1 MLFRTIINIKISP
14 IKTAL
19 LLLFIFG
26 ISDNFLSQVPS
37 SCSIKGKVVCEG
49 KSVDFAVVGITN
61 LNIASQTNNGLYELQ
76 NLTAGKHTLKVSA
89 IGYEP
94 FQKHI
99 EIKENQQLVL
109 NLNLTESEKLL
120 NEVVV
125 TGTLKEV
132 DKSNSAVNI
141 EVITPKLFQRNP
153 SPNIFES
160 LSMVNGVRP
169 QLQCN
174 VCSTGDI
181 HINGMEG
188 PYTMVMIDGMP
199 IVSALSTVYGLMGI
213 PNSMIG
219 RVEIQKG
226 PASTLYGSE
235 AVGGLI
241 NIITKNAYSA
251 PKFSFDAMGTS
262 YNEYNTDLGLRFN
275 IKNKAASLLSFNY
288 YNYDKHYDINHDNFT
303 DQPLQQRI
311 SVFNKWSFTRKENR
325 VANIGIRYMYEDRFG
340 GEMNWDTKFRG
351 GDSIYGESIYTSRFE
366 LIGNYQLPLK
376 EKVIF
381 YYSFNTHD
389 QNSAYGNTYYI
400 ADQKIGF
407 GQLVWDRKLNDK
419 NNLLVGGAVR
429 YTYYDDNTMVTQS
442 DDTINR
448 KNIPSRTMLPGIF
461 LQNETNFNSRHTL
474 LAGIRYDYNSFHG
487 NIYSPRLNYRW
498 KPNEKNI
505 IRFSIGNGYR
515 VVNLFSEDHAA
526 FNGARKV
533 VIVNKL
539 KPEQSWNASL
549 NYNKL
554 FSSENICGNIDVNLF
569 YTYFS
574 NKIVADYFTDANK
587 VIFDNLKGYAIN
599 RGIGFNSDFT
609 IKSLFKFCI
618 GFTLM
623 DVYQMQKDSL
633 NKEVKKEQVH
643 TPPFTGNI
651 LLGYTIPKLKLSIDF
666 SGTINSPMLL
676 PVLPNDYRPSH
687 SPWFYLLNVQL
698 TKKLPYGFEIYGGV
712 KNLLNFIPQNPL
724 MRPNDPFDKNVND
737 PVTNPNGYTFDAG
750 YNYAPVQGIKGF
762 LGLRYSLK

>member
-1 MLFRTIINIKISP
+1 MKPLVIIIILSLQLFSIAQNTN
-14 IKTAL
+14 T
-19 LLLFIFG
+19 
-26 ISDNFLSQVPS
+26 
-37 SCSIKGKVVCEG
+37 CSITGKINCGGKVI
-49 KSVDFAVVGITN
+49 DFAVIGIPG
-61 LNIASQTNNGLYELQ
+61 LNIAAQSNNGQYHL
-76 NLTAGKHTLKVSA
+76 NNITAGKHIIKVSA
-89 IGYEP
+89 VGYQSLER
-94 FQKHI
+94 HI
-99 EIKENQQLVL
+99 DLKEGQQLIL
-109 NLNLTESEKLL
+109 NFNLTEAENVL
-120 NEVVV
+120 NEIVI

-132 DKSNSAVNI
+132 DKSESPVNV

-169 QLQCN
+169 QMQCN
-174 VCSTGDI
+174 VCNTGDI

-213 PNSMIG
+213 PNTMIQ

-226 PASTLYGSE
+226 PASTLFGSE

-251 PKFSFDAMGTS
+251 PKFTFDAMGTS
-262 YNEYNTDLGLRFN
+262 YSEYNADMGYRFN
-275 IKNKAASLLSFNY
+275 VRNKAASLVSVNY
-288 YNYDKHYDINHDNFT
+288 YNFDKRYDINHDNFT
-303 DQPLQQRI
+303 DLPLQKRI
-311 SVFNKWSFTRKENR
+311 SIFNKWSFTRKENR
-325 VANIGIRYMYEDRFG
+325 IANIGLRYMYEDRFG
-340 GEMNWDTKFRG
+340 GEIQWNKNFRG

-366 LIGNYQLPLK
+366 LMGNYQLPIK
-376 EKVIF
+376 EKVTF
-381 YYSFNTHD
+381 YYSFNNHD
-389 QNSAYGNTYYI
+389 QNSAYGNTFYL

-407 GQLVWDRKLNDK
+407 GQFVWDKQITQQ
-419 NNLLVGGAVR
+419 NNLLIGSAIR

-442 DDTINR
+442 DDTSHF
-448 KNIPSRTMLPGIF
+448 KNIPSETLLPGIF
-461 LQNETNFNSRHTL
+461 VQNEIAFNPKNTL
-474 LAGIRYDYNSFHG
+474 LAGIRYDYNSHHG

-533 VIVNKL
+533 VIIEKL

-549 NYNKL
+549 NYNKV
-554 FSSENICGNIDVNLF
+554 FSSENLCGNIDVNLF

-574 NKIVADYFTDANK
+574 NKIVADYFTDPNK
-587 VIFDNLKGYAIN
+587 VLFNNLKGYAIN

-609 IKSLFKFCI
+609 FKTNFKFCI

-623 DVYQMQKDSL
+623 DVFQIQKDSL
-633 NKEVKKEQVH
+633 NRDIKKEQVH

-651 LLGYTIPKLKLSIDF
+651 LVGYTFPKAKLSIDF
-666 SGTINSPMLL
+666 SGIINSPMLL

-687 SPWFYLLNVQL
+687 SPWFYLLNLQL
-698 TKKLPYGFEIYGGV
+698 TKKFLYGLEIYGGI
-712 KNLLNFIPQNPL
+712 KNLLNFIPQNPI
-724 MRPNDPFDKNVND
+724 MRPQDPFDKHAND
-737 PVTNPNGYTFDAG
+737 PVDNPYGYTFDAG
-750 YNYAPVQGIKGF
+750 YNYAPIQGIKVF
-762 LGLRYSLK
+762 LGVRYSLR

>member
-1 MLFRTIINIKISP
+1 MISIRLLIITCLFHL
-14 IKTAL
+14 AAQ
-19 LLLFIFG
+19 
-26 ISDNFLSQVPS
+26 SQNNAGT
-37 SCSIKGKVVCEG
+37 CKLKGKVNCNG
-49 KSVDFAVVGITN
+49 KNVDFAVVGIPH
-61 LNIASQTNNGLYELQ
+61 LNIASQVNNGQYELT
-76 NLTAGKHTLKVSA
+76 NVSSGTHTVKVSA
-89 IGYEP
+89 VGYEP
-94 FQKHI
+94 LQKQI
-99 EIKENQQLVL
+99 VLKEHQELQL
-109 NLNLTESEKLL
+109 NFSLTETETQLK
-120 NEVVV
+120 EVVI

-132 DKSNSAVNI
+132 DKSNSTVNI

-169 QLQCN
+169 QMQCN
-174 VCSTGDI
+174 VCNTGDI

-251 PKFSFDAMGTS
+251 PKFTFDAMGTS
-262 YNEYNTDLGLRFN
+262 YNEYTSDIGYRFN
-275 IKNKAASLLSFNY
+275 IKNKAASLISLNY
-288 YNYDKHYDINHDNFT
+288 YNFDKRYDINHDHFT
-303 DQPLQQRI
+303 DLPLQQRI

-325 VANIGIRYMYEDRFG
+325 VANIGLRYMYEDRFG
-340 GEMNWDTKFRG
+340 GEMNWNKNFRG

-376 EKVIF
+376 EKVIV

-389 QNSAYGNTYYI
+389 QNSAYGKYYYL
-400 ADQKIGF
+400 AEQKIGF
-407 GQLVWDRKLNDK
+407 AQAVWDTKINSK
-419 NNLLVGGAVR
+419 NNLLLGAAVR

-442 DDTINR
+442 DDSINR
-448 KNIPSRTMLPGIF
+448 KNIPSRTLLPGVF
-461 LQNETNFNSRHTL
+461 LQNETEFNPKHAL
-474 LAGIRYDYNSFHG
+474 LAGIRYDYNTNHG

-498 KPNEKNI
+498 KPNEKNT
-505 IRFSIGNGYR
+505 IRLSIGNGYR

-526 FNGARKV
+526 FNGSRKV

-549 NYNKL
+549 NYSKL
-554 FSSENICGNIDVNLF
+554 FSSENVCGTIDVNLF
-569 YTYFS
+569 YTYFC
-574 NKIVADYFTDANK
+574 NKIVADYFTDPNK
-587 VIFDNLKGYAIN
+587 VLFDNLKGYAIN
-599 RGIGFNSDFT
+599 RGISFNSDFT
-609 IKSLFKFCI
+609 VKNRFKVSA

-633 NKEVKKEQVH
+633 FHDVKKEQVH
-643 TPPFTGNI
+643 TPPFTGTI
-651 LLGYTIPKLKLSIDF
+651 LLGYTFPKYRLSIDF
-666 SGTINSPMLL
+666 SGNINSPMLL

-687 SPWFYLLNVQL
+687 SPWFYLLNLQL

-712 KNLLNFIPQNPL
+712 KNLLNFIPQNPI
-724 MRPNDPFDKNVND
+724 MRPHDPFDKNAND
-737 PVTNPNGYTFDAG
+737 PVTNPYGYTFDAG

-762 LGLRYSLK
+762 LGIRYSLR

>member
-1 MLFRTIINIKISP
+1 MKNVFTVLLV
-14 IKTAL
+14 L
-19 LLLFIFG
+19 LLQVAYSQNDG
-26 ISDNFLSQVPS
+26 NCNIS
-37 SCSIKGKVVCEG
+37 GKITCEG
-49 KSVDFAVVGITN
+49 KSVDFAVIGIPDLN
-61 LNIASQTNNGLYELQ
+61 LSSQTNNGQYTL
-76 NLTAGKHTLKVSA
+76 NNVKSGKHTIKVSA
-89 IGYEP
+89 VGYEP
-94 FQKHI
+94 YSRSI
-99 EIKENQQLVL
+99 SLSENQQLHFNIEL
-109 NLNLTESEKLL
+109 IESETLL
-120 NEVVV
+120 KEVVV
-125 TGTLKEV
+125 TGTLKET

-174 VCSTGDI
+174 VCATGDI

-226 PASTLYGSE
+226 PASTLFGSE

-241 NIITKNAYSA
+241 NIITKNAFSA
-251 PKFSFDAMGTS
+251 PKFTFDAMGTS
-262 YNEYNTDLGLRFN
+262 YNEYNADMGYRFN
-275 IKNKAASLLSFNY
+275 IKNKAASLISLNY
-288 YNYDKHYDINHDNFT
+288 YNFDKRYDINNDNFT
-303 DQPLQQRI
+303 DIPLQKRI
-311 SVFNKWSFTRKENR
+311 SIFNKWTFTRKENR
-325 VANIGIRYMYEDRFG
+325 LANIGLRYMYEDRFG
-340 GEMNWDTKFRG
+340 GEMNWNNNFRG
-351 GDSIYGESIYTSRFE
+351 GDSIYGESVYTSRFE
-366 LIGNYQLPLK
+366 LMGNYQLPIK

-381 YYSFNTHD
+381 YYSFNNHD

-407 GQLVWDRKLNDK
+407 GQLVWDRPLNIK
-419 NNLLVGGAVR
+419 NNLLVGTAVR
-429 YTYYDDNTMVTQS
+429 YTYYDDNTLVTQS
-442 DDTINR
+442 DDTISR
-448 KNIPSRTMLPGIF
+448 KNIPSKTWLPGIF
-461 LQNETNFNSRHTL
+461 VQHETNFNPKHTL
-474 LAGIRYDYNSFHG
+474 LAGVRYDYNTHHG

-526 FNGARKV
+526 FNGSRKV
-533 VIVNKL
+533 VIANKL

-554 FSSENICGNIDVNLF
+554 FSTENICGNIDLNLF

-574 NKIVADYFTDANK
+574 NKIIADYYTDPNK

-609 IKSLFKFCI
+609 IKTNFKFCV

-623 DVYQMQKDSL
+623 DVYQVQKDSL
-633 NKEVKKEQVH
+633 NRNVKKEQVH
-643 TPPFTGNI
+643 TPPFTGNV

-666 SGTINSPMLL
+666 SGIINSPMLL

-698 TKKLPYGFEIYGGV
+698 TKKLPYGFELYGGV
-712 KNLLNFIPQNPL
+712 KNLLNFVPQNPL

-737 PVTNPNGYTFDAG
+737 PVANPYGYTFDAG

-762 LGLRYSLK
+762 LGVRYSLR

>member
-1 MLFRTIINIKISP
+1 MKNIF
-14 IKTAL
+14 TVLLVL
-19 LLLFIFG
+19 LLQVAYSQNDG
-26 ISDNFLSQVPS
+26 NCNIS
-37 SCSIKGKVVCEG
+37 GKITCEG
-49 KSVDFAVVGITN
+49 KSVDFAVIGIPDLN
-61 LNIASQTNNGLYELQ
+61 LSSQTNNGQYTL
-76 NLTAGKHTLKVSA
+76 NNVKSGKHTIKVSA
-89 IGYEP
+89 VGYEP
-94 FQKHI
+94 YSRSI
-99 EIKENQQLVL
+99 SLSENQQLHFNIEL
-109 NLNLTESEKLL
+109 IESETLL
-120 NEVVV
+120 KEVVV
-125 TGTLKEV
+125 TGTLKET

-174 VCSTGDI
+174 VCATGDI

-226 PASTLYGSE
+226 PASTLFGSE

-251 PKFSFDAMGTS
+251 PKFTFDAMGTS
-262 YNEYNTDLGLRFN
+262 YNEYNADMGYRFN
-275 IKNKAASLLSFNY
+275 IKNKAASLISLNY
-288 YNYDKHYDINHDNFT
+288 YNYDKRYDINNDNFT
-303 DQPLQQRI
+303 DIPLQKRI
-311 SVFNKWSFTRKENR
+311 SVFNKWTFTRKENR
-325 VANIGIRYMYEDRFG
+325 IANIGLRYMYEDRFG
-340 GEMNWDTKFRG
+340 GEMNWNNNFRG
-351 GDSIYGESIYTSRFE
+351 GDSIYGESVYTSRFE
-366 LIGNYQLPLK
+366 LMGNYQLPIK

-381 YYSFNTHD
+381 YYSFNNHD
-389 QNSAYGNTYYI
+389 QNSAYGNTFYI

-407 GQLVWDRKLNDK
+407 GQLVWDRPLNIK
-419 NNLLVGGAVR
+419 NNLLVGTAVR
-429 YTYYDDNTMVTQS
+429 YTYYDDNTLVTQS
-442 DDTINR
+442 DDTISR
-448 KNIPSRTMLPGIF
+448 KNIPSKTWLPGIF
-461 LQNETNFNSRHTL
+461 VQHETNFNPKHTL
-474 LAGIRYDYNSFHG
+474 LAGVRYDYNTHHG

-526 FNGARKV
+526 FNGSRKV
-533 VIVNKL
+533 VIANKL

-554 FSSENICGNIDVNLF
+554 FSTENICGNIDLNLF

-574 NKIVADYFTDANK
+574 NKIIADYYTDPNK

-609 IKSLFKFCI
+609 IKTNFKFCV

-623 DVYQMQKDSL
+623 DVYQVQKDSL
-633 NKEVKKEQVH
+633 NRNVKKEQVH
-643 TPPFTGNI
+643 TPPFTGNV

-666 SGTINSPMLL
+666 SGIINSPMLL

-698 TKKLPYGFEIYGGV
+698 TKKLPYGFELYGGV
-712 KNLLNFIPQNPL
+712 KNLLNFVPQNPL

-737 PVTNPNGYTFDAG
+737 PVANPYGYTFDAG

-762 LGLRYSLK
+762 LGVRYSLR

>member
-1 MLFRTIINIKISP
+1 MKKHITILIFS
-14 IKTAL
+14 L
-19 LLLFIFG
+19 LAFNTICQTE
-26 ISDNFLSQVPS
+26 SN
-37 SCSIKGKVVCEG
+37 CSIKGKVFCG
-49 KSVDFAVVGITN
+49 SKNVDFAVVGIPG
-61 LNIASQTNNGLYELQ
+61 LNIASQCVEGQYKLE
-76 NLTAGKHTLKVSA
+76 NLHPGKYTVQASA

-94 FQKHI
+94 LKKQI
-99 EIKENQQLVL
+99 ELKTNQQLLL
-109 NLNLTESEKLL
+109 NFRLTELETIL

-125 TGTLKEV
+125 SGTLKEV
-132 DKSNSAVNI
+132 DKSASAVNI

-251 PKFSFDAMGTS
+251 PRFNLDVMGTS
-262 YNEYNTDLGLRFN
+262 YNEYNADMGVKFN
-275 IKNKAASLLSFNY
+275 IKNKAASILSLNY
-288 YNYDKHYDINHDNFT
+288 YNFDKRYDVNNDNFT
-303 DQPLQQRI
+303 DMTLQNRI
-311 SVFNKWSFTRKENR
+311 SIFNKWTFTRKENR
-325 VANIGIRYMYEDRFG
+325 IANIGIRYMHEDRFG
-340 GEMNWDTKFRG
+340 GEMNWNPTFRG
-351 GDSIYGESIYTSRFE
+351 TDSIYGESIYTSRFE
-366 LIGNYQLPLK
+366 LIGNYQLPIK

-389 QNSAYGNTYYI
+389 QNSAYGNTFYI

-407 GQLVWDRKLNDK
+407 GQLVWDRQLSDK
-419 NNLLVGGAVR
+419 NNLMVGGAVR
-429 YTYYDDNTMVTQS
+429 YTYYDDNTLVTAT
-442 DDTINR
+442 DDTVSR
-448 KNIPSRTMLPGIF
+448 KNLPSKTLLPGIF
-461 LQNETNFNSRHTL
+461 IQNETKFNSKHAL
-474 LAGIRYDYNSFHG
+474 LAGLRYDYNSYHG
-487 NIYSPRLNYRW
+487 NIYSPRLNYKW
-498 KPNEKNI
+498 SPNEKNI
-505 IRFSIGNGYR
+505 IRFSVGNGYR

-533 VIVNKL
+533 VIANKL

-549 NYNKL
+549 NYNKI
-554 FSSENICGNIDVNLF
+554 FSSENICGNIDINLF

-574 NKIVADYFTDANK
+574 NKIVADYFSDPNK

-599 RGIGFNSDFT
+599 RGIGFNSDFNL
-609 IKSLFKFCI
+609 KSNFKFCA

-623 DVYQMQKDSL
+623 DVFQMSKDSL
-633 NKEVKKEQVH
+633 GQLIKKEQVH
-643 TPPFTGNI
+643 TPPFTANI
-651 LLGYTIPKLKLSIDF
+651 LLGYTITKLKLSIDF
-666 SGTINSPMLL
+666 SGNINSPMLL
-676 PVLPNDYRPSH
+676 PVLPNDFRPSY
-687 SPWFYLLNVQL
+687 SPWFYLLNLQL
-698 TKKLPYGFEIYGGV
+698 TKKLPYGFEIYGGA
-712 KNLLNFIPQNPL
+712 KNLLNFIPKNPL
-724 MRPNDPFDKNVND
+724 MRPQDPFDKKAND
-737 PVTNPNGYTFDAG
+737 PINNPNGYTFDAG
-750 YNYAPVQGIKGF
+750 YNYAPIQGIKAF
-762 LGLRYSLK
+762 LGIRYTLR

>member
-1 MLFRTIINIKISP
+1 MKNIF
-14 IKTAL
+14 TVLLVL
-19 LLLFIFG
+19 LLQVAYSQNDG
-26 ISDNFLSQVPS
+26 NCNIS
-37 SCSIKGKVVCEG
+37 GKITCEG
-49 KSVDFAVVGITN
+49 KSVDFAVIGIPDLN
-61 LNIASQTNNGLYELQ
+61 LSSQTNNGQYTL
-76 NLTAGKHTLKVSA
+76 NNVKSGKHTIKVSA
-89 IGYEP
+89 VGYEP
-94 FQKHI
+94 YSRSI
-99 EIKENQQLVL
+99 SLSENQQLHFNIEL
-109 NLNLTESEKLL
+109 IESETLL
-120 NEVVV
+120 KEVVV
-125 TGTLKEV
+125 TGTLKET

-141 EVITPKLFQRNP
+141 ELITPKLFQRNP

-174 VCSTGDI
+174 VCATGDI

-226 PASTLYGSE
+226 PASTLFGSE

-251 PKFSFDAMGTS
+251 PKFTFDAMGTS
-262 YNEYNTDLGLRFN
+262 YNEYNADMGYRFN
-275 IKNKAASLLSFNY
+275 IKNKAASLISLNY
-288 YNYDKHYDINHDNFT
+288 YNYDKRYDINNDNFT
-303 DQPLQQRI
+303 DIPLQKRI
-311 SVFNKWSFTRKENR
+311 SIFNKWTFTRKENR
-325 VANIGIRYMYEDRFG
+325 LANIGLRYMYEDRFG
-340 GEMNWDTKFRG
+340 GEMNWNNNFRG
-351 GDSIYGESIYTSRFE
+351 GDSIYGESVYTSRFE
-366 LIGNYQLPLK
+366 LMGNYQLPIK

-381 YYSFNTHD
+381 YYSFNNHD

-407 GQLVWDRKLNDK
+407 GQLVWDRQLNIK
-419 NNLLVGGAVR
+419 NNLLVGTAVR
-429 YTYYDDNTMVTQS
+429 YTYYDDNTLVTQS
-442 DDTINR
+442 DDTISR
-448 KNIPSRTMLPGIF
+448 KNIPSKTWLPGIF
-461 LQNETNFNSRHTL
+461 VQHETNFNPKHTL
-474 LAGIRYDYNSFHG
+474 LAGVRYDYNTHHG

-526 FNGARKV
+526 FNGSRKV
-533 VIVNKL
+533 VIANKL

-554 FSSENICGNIDVNLF
+554 FSTENICGNIDLNLF

-574 NKIVADYFTDANK
+574 NKIIADYYTDPNK

-609 IKSLFKFCI
+609 IKTNFKFCV

-623 DVYQMQKDSL
+623 DVYQVQKDSL
-633 NKEVKKEQVH
+633 NRNVKKEQVH
-643 TPPFTGNI
+643 TPPFTGNV

-666 SGTINSPMLL
+666 SGIINSPMLL

-698 TKKLPYGFEIYGGV
+698 TKKLPYGFELYGGV
-712 KNLLNFIPQNPL
+712 KNLLNFVPQNPL

-737 PVTNPNGYTFDAG
+737 PVANPYGYTFDAG

-762 LGLRYSLK
+762 LGVRYSLR

>member
-1 MLFRTIINIKISP
+1 MKNIF
-14 IKTAL
+14 TVLLVL
-19 LLLFIFG
+19 LLQVAYSQNDG
-26 ISDNFLSQVPS
+26 NCNIS
-37 SCSIKGKVVCEG
+37 GKITCEG
-49 KSVDFAVVGITN
+49 KSVDFAVIGIPDLN
-61 LNIASQTNNGLYELQ
+61 LSSQTNNGQYTL
-76 NLTAGKHTLKVSA
+76 NNVKSGKHTIKVSA
-89 IGYEP
+89 VGYEP
-94 FQKHI
+94 YSRSI
-99 EIKENQQLVL
+99 SLSENQQLHFNIEL
-109 NLNLTESEKLL
+109 IESETLL
-120 NEVVV
+120 KEVVV
-125 TGTLKEV
+125 TGTLKET

-141 EVITPKLFQRNP
+141 ELITPKLFQRNP

-174 VCSTGDI
+174 VCATGDI

-226 PASTLYGSE
+226 PASTLFGSE

-251 PKFSFDAMGTS
+251 PKFTFDAMGTS
-262 YNEYNTDLGLRFN
+262 YNEYNADMGYRFN
-275 IKNKAASLLSFNY
+275 IKNKAASLISLNY
-288 YNYDKHYDINHDNFT
+288 YNYDKRYDINNDNFT
-303 DQPLQQRI
+303 DIPLQKRI
-311 SVFNKWSFTRKENR
+311 SIFNKWTFTRKENR
-325 VANIGIRYMYEDRFG
+325 LANIGLRYMYEDRFG
-340 GEMNWDTKFRG
+340 GEMNWNNNFRG
-351 GDSIYGESIYTSRFE
+351 GDSIYGESVYTSRFE
-366 LIGNYQLPLK
+366 LMGNYQLPIK

-381 YYSFNTHD
+381 YYSFNNHD
-389 QNSAYGNTYYI
+389 QNSAYGNTFYI

-407 GQLVWDRKLNDK
+407 GQLVWDRPLNIK
-419 NNLLVGGAVR
+419 NNLLVGTAVR
-429 YTYYDDNTMVTQS
+429 YTYYDDNTLVTQS
-442 DDTINR
+442 DDTISR
-448 KNIPSRTMLPGIF
+448 KNIPSKTWLPGIF
-461 LQNETNFNSRHTL
+461 VQHETNFNPKHTL
-474 LAGIRYDYNSFHG
+474 LAGVRYDYNTHHG

-526 FNGARKV
+526 FNGSRKV
-533 VIVNKL
+533 VIANKL

-554 FSSENICGNIDVNLF
+554 FSTENICGNIDLNLF

-574 NKIVADYFTDANK
+574 NKIIADYYTDPNK

-609 IKSLFKFCI
+609 IKTNFKFCV

-623 DVYQMQKDSL
+623 DVYQVQKDSL
-633 NKEVKKEQVH
+633 NRNVKKEQVH
-643 TPPFTGNI
+643 TPPFTGNV

-666 SGTINSPMLL
+666 SGIINSPMLL

-698 TKKLPYGFEIYGGV
+698 TKKLPYGFELYGGV
-712 KNLLNFIPQNPL
+712 KNLLNFVPQNPL

-737 PVTNPNGYTFDAG
+737 PVANPYGYTFDAG

-762 LGLRYSLK
+762 LGVRYSLR